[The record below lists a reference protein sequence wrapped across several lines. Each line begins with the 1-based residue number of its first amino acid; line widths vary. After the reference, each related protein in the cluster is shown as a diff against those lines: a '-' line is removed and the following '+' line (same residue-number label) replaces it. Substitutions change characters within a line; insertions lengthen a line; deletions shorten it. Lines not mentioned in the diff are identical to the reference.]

1 MWPAECLESAF
12 RSRHFMKLNTVF
24 RKLLLLAPA
33 GAHVPESLNRDQMS
47 CNPRRYEDYLDEV
60 QRLRGRIYLEDG
72 AIHESQLVDGRHV
85 VESDCASWHLL
96 VLDHDGKTC
105 GCVRYRDHGGP
116 VEFSELTAAR
126 SSLASCPEWGGR
138 MRAAVEDELLLSD
151 ALELPFVEI
160 GGWALDPAIRGTVEA
175 LRMVLGAYA
184 FSREFGGAVGLA
196 TATVR
201 HSSASILRRI
211 GGQPL
216 EHDGETVPAYA
227 DRQYNC
233 RMELLRF
240 HSWALNPRYDP
251 WIEQMAEEI
260 REVTVI
266 SAGAPVEQRTPKFV
280 ERIRAAVRVQRAL
293 TYPLSAI
300 AEPAWE

>member
-1 MWPAECLESAF
+1 
-12 RSRHFMKLNTVF
+12 MKLNTVF

-33 GAHVPESLNRDQMS
+33 GARIPESLDQDRVS
-47 CNPRRYEDYLDEV
+47 CNARRHEDYLDDV

-72 AIHESQLVDGRHV
+72 AIREGDLLDGRHV
-85 VESDCASWHLL
+85 VESDSASWHLL
-96 VLDHDGKTC
+96 VLDHEGRTC

-116 VEFSELTAAR
+116 VGFSELTAAR
-126 SSLASCPEWGGR
+126 SSLASCPEWGAR
-138 MRAAVEDELLLSD
+138 MRTAVEEELLLSE

-160 GGWALDPAIRGTVEA
+160 GGWALDDGIRGTVEA

-184 FSREFGGAVGLA
+184 FAREFGGAVGLA

-216 EHDGETVPAYA
+216 EHLGKTVPPYA

-233 RMELLRF
+233 QMELLRF

-251 WIEQMAEEI
+251 WISQMTEEI
-260 REVTVI
+260 RGIAVI
-266 SAGAPVEQRTPKFV
+266 SAGSPVEHRRSEHKASKFV
-280 ERIRAAVRVQRAL
+280 DRIREAVRGPRAFR
-293 TYPLSAI
+293 YPLPTI
-300 AEPAWE
+300 AQPALE

>member
-1 MWPAECLESAF
+1 
-12 RSRHFMKLNTVF
+12 MKLNTVF
-24 RKLLLLAPA
+24 RKLLLLAPP
-33 GAHVPESLNRDQMS
+33 GARIPESLNHDKVS
-47 CNPRRYEDYLDEV
+47 CNARRYEDYVEEV

-72 AIHESQLVDGRHV
+72 AIPKSQLVDGRHV
-85 VESDCASWHLL
+85 TESDCMSWHLL
-96 VLDHDGKTC
+96 VLDHAGNIC

-116 VEFSELTAAR
+116 VEFSELTAAQ
-126 SSLASCPEWGGR
+126 SSLASCPEWGSR
-138 MRAAVEDELLLSD
+138 MRAAVQDELLLSE

-160 GGWALDPAIRGTVEA
+160 GGWALDPEIRGTAEA

-184 FSREFGGAVGLA
+184 FSRELGGAVGLA

-216 EHDGETVPAYA
+216 ERGGETVPAYA

-233 RMELLRF
+233 QMELLRF
-240 HSWALNPRYDP
+240 YSWALNPRYDM

-260 REVTVI
+260 REVAVV
-266 SAGAPVEQRTPKFV
+266 SAGAPAEQTASGHKTSKFV
-280 ERIRAAVRVQRAL
+280 ERIRAAVRVQRAFPNPL
-293 TYPLSAI
+293 TTI
-300 AEPAWE
+300 ALPALE

>member
-1 MWPAECLESAF
+1 MPCVRLPF
-12 RSRHFMKLNTVF
+12 KTLMKLNTVF

-33 GAHVPESLNRDQMS
+33 GARIPESLNQNKVS
-47 CNPRRYEDYLDEV
+47 CNSKRHEDYLNEV
-60 QRLRGRIYLEDG
+60 QRLRGRIYLQDG
-72 AIHESQLVDGRHV
+72 AIHESQLAGGCHV
-85 VESDCASWHLL
+85 AESDRASWHLL
-96 VLDHDGKTC
+96 VLDREGKTC

-116 VEFSELTAAR
+116 VAFAELTAAH

-138 MRAAVEDELLLSD
+138 MRAAVEDELLLSE
-151 ALELPFVEI
+151 ALALPFVEI
-160 GGWALDPAIRGTVEA
+160 GGWALDAGIRGTVEA

-216 EHDGETVPAYA
+216 EHGGETVPAYS
-227 DRQYNC
+227 DRQYDC
-233 RMELLRF
+233 QMELLRF
-240 HSWALNPRYDP
+240 HSWALNPRYDM
-251 WIEQMAEEI
+251 WIEQMADEI
-260 REVTVI
+260 REVAVI
-266 SAGAPVEQRTPKFV
+266 SAGAPVEHRTSKFV
-280 ERIRAAVRVQRAL
+280 DRVRAAVRVRRAF

-300 AEPAWE
+300 AQPAWE

>member
-1 MWPAECLESAF
+1 
-12 RSRHFMKLNTVF
+12 MKLNTVF

-33 GAHVPESLNRDQMS
+33 GARIPESLDQHKVS
-47 CNPRRYEDYLDEV
+47 CNAKRHEDYLEEV

-72 AIHESQLVDGRHV
+72 AIPESALVDGRHV

-96 VLDHDGKTC
+96 VLDHEGKTC

-116 VEFSELTAAR
+116 VAFSQLTAAR

-138 MRAAVEDELLLSD
+138 MRSAVEEELQLSE

-196 TATVR
+196 TATAR

-216 EHDGETVPAYA
+216 ERGGETVPAYG

-233 RMELLRF
+233 QMELLRF
-240 HSWALNPRYDP
+240 HSWALNPRYDE

-266 SAGAPVEQRTPKFV
+266 SAGAPVEQRTPKLV
-280 ERIRAAVRVQRAL
+280 ERIRAAVRAQREFP
-293 TYPLSAI
+293 YPLSAI
-300 AEPAWE
+300 AQPAWE

>member
-1 MWPAECLESAF
+1 
-12 RSRHFMKLNTVF
+12 MKLNTVF
-24 RKLLLLAPA
+24 RKLLLLAPP
-33 GAHVPESLNRDQMS
+33 GARIPESLNQNKLSFDA
-47 CNPRRYEDYLDEV
+47 RRHQNYLDEV

-72 AIHESQLVDGRHV
+72 AIPESHLVDGRHV
-85 VESDCASWHLL
+85 VKSDRMSWHLV
-96 VLDHDGKTC
+96 VLDHEGNAC

-116 VEFSELTAAR
+116 VAFAELTAAR
-126 SSLASCPEWGGR
+126 SSLALCPEWGGR

-151 ALELPFVEI
+151 ALKLPFVEI

-175 LRMVLGAYA
+175 LRMVLAAYA

-216 EHDGETVPAYA
+216 ECGGEMVPAYA

-240 HSWALNPRYDP
+240 HSWALNPRYDV
-251 WIEQMAEEI
+251 WLDEMAEEI
-260 REVTVI
+260 REVAVI
-266 SAGAPVEQRTPKFV
+266 SAGKPAKRAMIPNPPTP
-280 ERIRAAVRVQRAL
+280 
-293 TYPLSAI
+293 I
-300 AEPAWE
+300 AQPAWE